1 MKAKLI
7 AAVLENL
14 EEQIE
19 RTDRAVKDA
28 AAGSTHT
35 EAKTESKY
43 DTRAIES
50 GYLAGAQAQRLIQ
63 LKSKRNFL
71 KNLYLPTFKADDLI
85 APLAL
90 VAVGERLVFILPYLD
105 GQITNIDGQQVA
117 IVKPESKLGEEL
129 IGLYRGDVTSVGVID
144 AVT

>member
-1 MKAKLI
+1 M
-7 AAVLENL
+7 LENL

-28 AAGSTHT
+28 AAGSTPT

-50 GYLAGAQAQRLIQ
+50 GYLAGAQAERLIQ

-117 IVKPESKLGEEL
+117 IVKPESKLGERTDWTLQE
-129 IGLYRGDVTSVGVID
+129 GCDFSRGY
-144 AVT
+144 